1 MTLAESSRSE
11 ALFERAKQVTVGGV
25 TAAGRFNPVLGRPYY
40 FDHGDGCRLWDVDGH
55 EYIDFSSSN
64 GASMLGFNHPAI
76 NEAVAKSLGMGTM
89 CTQETEYHVDLA
101 ERISELLPG
110 AERVRFTNTGTE
122 ATMAAIRIARAAT
135 GRDKVLKFEGHFHGM
150 HDYVLF
156 NSHTAPDRPYE
167 AIVPS
172 FPDSAGIPPAVGK
185 LLVNVPFND
194 ERALVEALDRY
205 QDELACVILEPVSYN
220 LGCIPAEISW
230 LRRLRAE
237 TKRRGI
243 VLIFD
248 EVLSGFRMALGG
260 AAEYFEVTPDLAT
273 WGKAL
278 GAGWPIAAVTGQSDV
293 MSVLAPVGR
302 TMVSGTYTTHLSA
315 VLASLAALDV
325 MSAPGFYAHL
335 NAVAEHLYAGL
346 GELFA
351 RSELPG
357 HVQGLGARFGIYFG
371 FAEKATDYRSAT
383 RFDHDLN
390 NRFLEG
396 CRQAGLHFHD
406 FGAKNAPMHYGT
418 TAAHETSDIDEALA
432 RLEPLFMKL
441 GRLRAAALG
450 ESG

>member
-1 MTLAESSRSE
+1 M
-11 ALFERAKQVTVGGV
+11 
-25 TAAGRFNPVLGRPYY
+25 
-40 FDHGDGCRLWDVDGH
+40 
-55 EYIDFSSSN
+55 
-64 GASMLGFNHPAI
+64 
-76 NEAVAKSLGMGTM
+76 
-89 CTQETEYHVDLA
+89 
-101 ERISELLPG
+101 
-110 AERVRFTNTGTE
+110 
-122 ATMAAIRIARAAT
+122 IA
-135 GRDKVLKFEGHFHGM
+135 
-150 HDYVLF
+150 Y
-156 NSHTAPDRPYE
+156 
-167 AIVPS
+167 
-172 FPDSAGIPPAVGK
+172 
-185 LLVNVPFND
+185 
-194 ERALVEALDRY
+194 
-205 QDELACVILEPVSYN
+205 
-220 LGCIPAEISW
+220 
-230 LRRLRAE
+230 RAE
-237 TKRRGI
+237 TSMASLLREHMARGGDDARA
-243 VLIFD
+243 LLRQIFQS
-248 EVLSGFRMALGG
+248 EA
-260 AAEYFEVTPDLAT
+260 DL
-273 WGKAL
+273 
-278 GAGWPIAAVTGQSDV
+278 
-293 MSVLAPVGR
+293 
-302 TMVSGTYTTHLSA
+302 THLSA

-325 MSAPGFYAHL
+325 MSAPGFFAHL

>member
-248 EVLSGFRMALGG
+248 EVLPGFRMALGG

-273 WGKAL
+273 WGTAL
-278 GAGWPIAAVTGQSDV
+278 GAGWGG
-293 MSVLAPVGR
+293 MGGGR
-302 TMVSGTYTTHLSA
+302 G
-315 VLASLAALDV
+315 
-325 MSAPGFYAHL
+325 G
-335 NAVAEHLYAGL
+335 
-346 GELFA
+346 
-351 RSELPG
+351 
-357 HVQGLGARFGIYFG
+357 
-371 FAEKATDYRSAT
+371 
-383 RFDHDLN
+383 
-390 NRFLEG
+390 
-396 CRQAGLHFHD
+396 
-406 FGAKNAPMHYGT
+406 
-418 TAAHETSDIDEALA
+418 
-432 RLEPLFMKL
+432 
-441 GRLRAAALG
+441 
-450 ESG
+450 